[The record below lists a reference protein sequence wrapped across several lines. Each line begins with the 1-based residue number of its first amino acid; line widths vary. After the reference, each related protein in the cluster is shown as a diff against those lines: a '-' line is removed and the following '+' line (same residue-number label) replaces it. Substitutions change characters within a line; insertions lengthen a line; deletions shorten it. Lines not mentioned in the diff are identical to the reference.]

1 MLMSLSQEK
10 PSASYW
16 RQGTLRCGVQEVSS
30 SLLLSLLP
38 AQPGSPARP
47 RWPPHEFSLW
57 SGALSWR
64 CLLGGPRARLAP

>member
-38 AQPGSPARP
+38 A
-47 RWPPHEFSLW
+47 
-57 SGALSWR
+57 
-64 CLLGGPRARLAP
+64 